1 MVRAAGL
8 ATGFVAALAVCVVAV
23 GCSGHGPS
31 KSAAPVIT
39 KADFITKGNAIC
51 QRMNDQVNA
60 LPDPGSDPKAV
71 ADTLEE
77 VNAIVNDTLANLRTL
92 AIPAADEVVVQGIY
106 SQIGLALHDATQLLT
121 ALRAGDAQAATRL
134 QALVQADEKAA
145 NDSLVAYGLD
155 VCTE

>member
-1 MVRAAGL
+1 
-8 ATGFVAALAVCVVAV
+8 
-23 GCSGHGPS
+23 
-31 KSAAPVIT
+31 
-39 KADFITKGNAIC
+39 
-51 QRMNDQVNA
+51 MNDQVNA